1 MNKKSNVRYL
11 PGWIAVSLLAG
22 AAAQAWAEVYYENVP
37 VLDVTPIVES
47 RRVPIR
53 ERICEH
59 REPDRRLSQ
68 AASGDVRKGR
78 PLLSISEAARED
90 KRLWAELSA
99 SRERCR
105 TIERY
110 AQRQEVTGYRVEYV
124 YDSERLVTRMD
135 RDPGER
141 IRVRVELDP
150 VAGSNAGWARNLTP
164 SARSRY
170 R

>member
-1 MNKKSNVRYL
+1 MNKKSSIRYL
-11 PGWIAVSLLAG
+11 PGCIAVSLLAG
-22 AAAQAWAEVYYENVP
+22 TAGPAWAEVYYENVP

-47 RRVPIR
+47 RRVPVQERVCERR
-53 ERICEH
+53 EL
-59 REPDRRLSQ
+59 DRRLSQ
-68 AASGDVRKGR
+68 AVSVDVRKGR

-90 KRLWAELSA
+90 RRLWAELSA

-150 VAGSNAGWARNLTP
+150 VDGSNGSWARNLTP

-170 R
+170 K

>member
-1 MNKKSNVRYL
+1 MHKKHNIRHL
-11 PGWIAVSLLAG
+11 PCCIAVGLLMG
-22 AAAQAWAEVYYENVP
+22 AAGPALAEVYYEYVP
-37 VLDVTPIVES
+37 VLEVTPIVES
-47 RRVPIR
+47 RQVPIQ
-53 ERICEH
+53 ERVCEQ
-59 REPDRRLSQ
+59 REPDHRLSG
-68 AASGDVRKGR
+68 AASGDVRNGR

-90 KRLWAELSA
+90 KRLWSELSA

-124 YDSERLVTRMD
+124 YDSERLVTRMN

-141 IRVRVELDP
+141 VRVRVELDP
-150 VAGSNAGWARNLTP
+150 VDGSNAGWARNVTP
-164 SARSRY
+164 SGRSRY